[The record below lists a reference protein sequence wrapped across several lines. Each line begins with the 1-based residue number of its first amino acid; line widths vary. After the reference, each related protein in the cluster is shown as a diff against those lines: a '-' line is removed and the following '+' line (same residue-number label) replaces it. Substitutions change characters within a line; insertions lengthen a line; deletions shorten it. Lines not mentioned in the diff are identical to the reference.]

1 MRQPRTGPGVI
12 HRCSPPGFHAGRRPP
27 ARRILLCLAHF
38 RATTTRAR
46 DRTMAITHPSR
57 ARRKRRSRIG
67 VETERSNQEGYG
79 NKSGPRQHAV
89 GLSLKDRV
97 GVVHA
102 RSVRSTEKKPIELRA
117 KKIYYRSNG
126 TALERGVPSPPPHRF
141 PIQSGRSSN
150 LSFRIHSWLNGV
162 RSGFPKP
169 LRIKYLSIH
178 RFVPRIGNLPAL
190 PPAWARFEWMSWR
203 E

>member
-12 HRCSPPGFHAGRRPP
+12 HRSSPPGFHAGRRPP
-27 ARRILLCLAHF
+27 ARRILLCLAHL
-38 RATTTRAR
+38 RATTTRPR

-57 ARRKRRSRIG
+57 ARRKRRSRIRL
-67 VETERSNQEGYG
+67 ETERCNQEGYG
-79 NKSGPRQHAV
+79 NQSGPRQHAM

-117 KKIYYRSNG
+117 KKIYYQSNG
-126 TALERGVPSPPPHRF
+126 TALERGVRPPRLGLSQSRRF

-150 LSFRIHSWLNGV
+150 LSFRIHSWLNSS
-162 RSGFPKP
+162 RRGFSKP
-169 LRIKYLSIH
+169 L
-178 RFVPRIGNLPAL
+178 
-190 PPAWARFEWMSWR
+190 
-203 E
+203 